1 MIFPHLFHL
10 KPCLIYLQRMNFN
23 GLFIKKKRF
32 YQKKK
37 CEHAIGILPHNS
49 TLRYVSP
56 KLKTG
61 SPLFM
66 SVHSC
71 TPHSSQSWKQFKCP
85 SRDKW
90 RNKLS
95 YIRTM
100 KYYLVIKRNEVL
112 ILYNMDF
119 KNMLRERSQAKKGHV
134 LCDFFYMKCLE

>member
-1 MIFPHLFHL
+1 MDYSL
-10 KPCLIYLQRMNFN
+10 
-23 GLFIKKKRF
+23 KKKDST
-32 YQKKK
+32 KKK

-61 SPLFM
+61 SHLFM

-112 ILYNMDF
+112 ILYNMDRLQ
-119 KNMLRERSQAKKGHV
+119 KHAKRKKPSRKGHV